1 MLFSLKCL
9 DPCGRPYGSGLLA
22 TIRLLPIHI
31 YIYNMWFV
39 SHMLF
44 YFLGNLRIAHLLD
57 FISIESKVYTLLGQ
71 ENVNACGRN
80 EREAKCGQ
88 GKITGVCADDLNE
101 CLDSIVSLVQ
111 IAQIERVAP

>member
-1 MLFSLKCL
+1 
-9 DPCGRPYGSGLLA
+9 
-22 TIRLLPIHI
+22 
-31 YIYNMWFV
+31 MWLV
-39 SHMLF
+39 SHWLF
-44 YFLGNLRIAHLLD
+44 YSLETLRIAQLLDFSYPGGDRQFAAPRLNKSRQSATRHRFNVHLLD

-88 GKITGVCADDLNE
+88 GKITGVCAGDLNE